1 MQRPAELDLALYVD
15 HLAAAEPDTG
25 SYAAGIT
32 ESESAERDDRKPVHL
47 ADLFA
52 VRLDTDRLARDF
64 LLQAAIDTVAA
75 AELGIDRPLHL
86 GRSDDLFAG
95 PNRNLVGLLQQ
106 IDDPAQAGRQPLGI
120 AGKARRVLDRAR
132 DRAAIEWQQLLAAYH
147 RGDETGVEQG
157 RFRGPLDAV
166 VKIGRNFEQ
175 FFEIVVE
182 GAQQI
187 VDERRAKQH
196 DLDVERDR
204 LGLQRHGARQA
215 QQLLQALEVDL
226 PGIERA
232 LQGGPAEIS
241 GKQPLRV
248 EHEITAI
255 GAVQRARC
263 QQIEVGD

>member
-1 MQRPAELDLALYVD
+1 MQRPAELDLALYVDHLAAAEPDTGSYAAGITESESAERDDRKPVHLADLQRPAELDLALYVD

-120 AGKARRVLDRAR
+120 A
-132 DRAAIEWQQLLAAYH
+132 
-147 RGDETGVEQG
+147 
-157 RFRGPLDAV
+157 
-166 VKIGRNFEQ
+166 
-175 FFEIVVE
+175 
-182 GAQQI
+182 
-187 VDERRAKQH
+187 
-196 DLDVERDR
+196 
-204 LGLQRHGARQA
+204 
-215 QQLLQALEVDL
+215 
-226 PGIERA
+226 
-232 LQGGPAEIS
+232 
-241 GKQPLRV
+241 
-248 EHEITAI
+248 
-255 GAVQRARC
+255 
-263 QQIEVGD
+263 